1 MWRAEGM
8 LLELTASAPA
18 YAGAGWDTLRRRFTP
33 SKKMYQIG
41 DYIFEADDQSEF
53 ARMYKQ
59 QQKDGY
65 RTGER
70 DQFFKEVHWLLEI
83 IIKLLKHP
91 GPEGL
96 PKFWLQGWEEGKRRA
111 RIDFEQ
117 LISLEWSERTEAPAE
132 YKNKQKDYNVSENML
147 KEDIQLF
154 NSAMQKMRTRV
165 ATADTPSITLVES
178 TPSEDS
184 TQSNTSS
191 PQQHS
196 LTTAL
201 QQTKRSASAA
211 LQSTRRNAA
220 TALQSTRRNAA
231 TALQSTGSRAA
242 DATTTVTSNLQV
254 VGELL
259 GGFLLWTFK

>member
-33 SKKMYQIG
+33 SKKLYQI
-41 DYIFEADDQSEF
+41 DKHFFEADDQSQF
-53 ARMYKQ
+53 AQMYKQ
-59 QQKDGY
+59 EQKDGY

-70 DQFFKEVHWLLEI
+70 NQFFKEVHWLLEI

-96 PKFWLQGWEEGKRRA
+96 QKFWLQGWEEGNRRS

-132 YKNKQKDYNVSENML
+132 YKKKQKDYNVSENIL

-154 NSAMQKMRTRV
+154 NSAMREMRTKV
-165 ATADTPSITLVES
+165 ATVPTADTPSITLVES

-191 PQQHS
+191 PQHS

-201 QQTKRSASAA
+201 QQTKTSASAA

-242 DATTTVTSNLQV
+242 DAAADLKF
-254 VGELL
+254 VGS
-259 GGFLLWTFK
+259 F